1 MVDKSPC
8 RYDTAWQCPH
18 RGLSKTQILTR
29 NALAL
34 GYGRSRTIPVS
45 GRGFLPRCRLLRSS
59 IRCQQRQELRGAGQ
73 LARRVPDPGV
83 APRSAQLPL
92 RKLPWL
98 EGVHLGS
105 VLTALQVVL
114 GNKIDV
120 EESKRVVG
128 APNILLVE
136 PHANIKTDFE
146 QACHDFLPV
155 KG

>member
-1 MVDKSPC
+1 M
-8 RYDTAWQCPH
+8 
-18 RGLSKTQILTR
+18 QILTR
-29 NALAL
+29 DTPAL
-34 GYGRSRTIPVS
+34 GYCRSRTIPVS
-45 GRGFLPRCRLLRSS
+45 GRGILPRCRLLCSS

-83 APRSAQLPL
+83 APGSAQLPL
-92 RKLPWL
+92 RKLPPP
-98 EGVHLGS
+98 ENGQLGS

-128 APNILLVE
+128 ALNILLVE
-136 PHANIKTDFE
+136 PHANTRTDFE

-155 KG
+155 QG